1 MCQLVTSCPNQ
12 CLCPVGI
19 SCVPQELNIQSWAVG
34 CRCNC
39 FMSLWCNSSGTVQ
52 CNSATWIVICC
63 TANYAP
69 YCTRASFH
77 RFLYYSECD
86 TLVTGWLMCALE
98 RGMPAGDPDCYD
110 SLKWIGMDWI
120 WIGWPSLRRESSIT
134 WQSWYSCHS
143 DWDCSIENGLNL
155 DCWLTGDIAH
165 VRTQVDI
172 WCFNFGNILTLCIDN
187 WWEFPPGLPRSP
199 GATTPSV
206 VGIRSSAAFPP
217 PQPTLHLSL
226 SNSTHLNIHS
236 HPTLPISVTT
246 LTYVTLKCTF

>member
-1 MCQLVTSCPNQ
+1 MCQLVVKPNL
-12 CLCPVGI
+12 CLCAVGI
-19 SCVPQELNIQSWAVG
+19 SCVPLELNIQSWAVG

-39 FMSLWCNSSGTVQ
+39 FMSLQWNSASKVQ
-52 CNSATWIVICC
+52 QCEYSATWIVMLHCKLRSKLQW
-63 TANYAP
+63 AA
-69 YCTRASFH
+69 FH
-77 RFLYYSECD
+77 WFLYCECD

-155 DCWLTGDIAH
+155 DCWLWDLTGDIAYE
-165 VRTQVDI
+165 RTQVDI

-217 PQPTLHLSL
+217 P
-226 SNSTHLNIHS
+226 
-236 HPTLPISVTT
+236 
-246 LTYVTLKCTF
+246 